1 MDKKDEE
8 ELKEWKEKNLNYVE
22 NYGIDIYEN
31 GKKKKKAEKII
42 DFTNRVVK
50 IIMIIFALIIIIFTA
65 GLLVYRWKIIHD
77 SLHINPK
84 ETIEA
89 MYDQQITEVSKNIN
103 SNQNGS
109 YIYEIK
115 SKPEIKFNVI
125 VAWASMNEDYA
136 DNCQKYFYDNW
147 QNENK
152 NIIQT
157 DISYYEDV
165 ILKYEQYI
173 PIQNEN
179 EIENAVKIMYDLV
192 MSAGEYFS
200 PDWNLYLKVDDE
212 NRIYPFDYQ
221 NLDLN
226 KSINKSKEEYFN
238 ILNNKNAQQNSENT

>member
-115 SKPEIKFNVI
+115 SKPEI
-125 VAWASMNEDYA
+125 
-136 DNCQKYFYDNW
+136 
-147 QNENK
+147 
-152 NIIQT
+152 
-157 DISYYEDV
+157 
-165 ILKYEQYI
+165 
-173 PIQNEN
+173 
-179 EIENAVKIMYDLV
+179 
-192 MSAGEYFS
+192 
-200 PDWNLYLKVDDE
+200 NLML
-212 NRIYPFDYQ
+212 
-221 NLDLN
+221 LLN
-226 KSINKSKEEYFN
+226 GRV
-238 ILNNKNAQQNSENT
+238 